1 MDETTQILPQTKS
14 PEQVQMVYTPSE
26 IIGIFNGILAK
37 QNEYAKVVYLHG
49 VFLATSRQSYSG
61 IYYDTLRDE
70 NSQEE
75 LTIRITQA
83 QRENLKNGNLV
94 NVGGILNRS
103 VSTKGLIQINL
114 NVSRIE
120 VVQEQIID
128 ETEIKRMELRQKK
141 AAAGFKNVDALLEN
155 LLFIGDRPKVAL
167 IFAQS
172 SITDKDFQ
180 AGINAAKVS
189 IDFYEF
195 RVNFSNTSELI
206 SELTRLDGQGFYI
219 LAIIRGGGSGI
230 ERLDDIELLSTVVNL
245 KTPIIGAIGHVE
257 ERLFIKQLVD
267 KTAPTPNG
275 LGQYFSEMV
284 ETVNDK
290 KTKSR
295 AALTEQIKKQFEEQL
310 ATGRKQNEE
319 LQKKLGTL
327 TKNQETESNRHREQV
342 AKAHEQNEKLQ
353 KQLSE
358 IQTTHKTEMA
368 KLTEAQNKLQSQL
381 TSQSDQ
387 FDKRLKEMQKSNK
400 TLQTN
405 LSQITAQ
412 NAESQRQLS
421 AAQDQAISLQRQLAE
436 ASSNKGNNSIWI
448 WVAIIA
454 IILFI
459 VSLITR

>member
-1 MDETTQILPQTKS
+1 MDETTQILPQPKS

-49 VFLATSRQSYSG
+49 VFRATSRQSYGG
-61 IYYDTLRDE
+61 IYYDTLQDKNGE
-70 NSQEE
+70 AE
-75 LTIRITQA
+75 LTICVTQA
-83 QRENLKNGNLV
+83 QRANLKNGNLV
-94 NVGGILNRS
+94 NVGGILKRT
-103 VSTKGLIQINL
+103 VSSKGFIQINL
-114 NVSRIE
+114 NVTRIE
-120 VVQEQIID
+120 VVQEQTID
-128 ETEIKRMELRQKK
+128 ETEVKRMELRQKK

-155 LLFIGDRPKVAL
+155 LLFIGERPKVAL

-206 SELTRLDGQGFYI
+206 TELTRLDGQGFHI

-230 ERLDDIELLSTVVNL
+230 ERLDDIDLLSTVVNL

-284 ETVNDK
+284 ETVNEK
-290 KTKSR
+290 QTKSR

-310 ATGRKQNEE
+310 ATGKKQNAD
-319 LQKKLGTL
+319 LQKKLEQL
-327 TKNQETESNRHREQV
+327 TKNQEAENKVHKTQV
-342 AKAHEQNEKLQ
+342 EKSQQQNEKLQ
-353 KQLSE
+353 QQTKELKEQL
-358 IQTTHKTEMA
+358 
-368 KLTEAQNKLQSQL
+368 SQL
-381 TSQSDQ
+381 TKSHAAETIKRRLIKRKNRMRNFNS
-387 FDKRLKEMQKSNK
+387 RLKN
-400 TLQTN
+400 
-405 LSQITAQ
+405 
-412 NAESQRQLS
+412 
-421 AAQDQAISLQRQLAE
+421 
-436 ASSNKGNNSIWI
+436 
-448 WVAIIA
+448 
-454 IILFI
+454 
-459 VSLITR
+459 